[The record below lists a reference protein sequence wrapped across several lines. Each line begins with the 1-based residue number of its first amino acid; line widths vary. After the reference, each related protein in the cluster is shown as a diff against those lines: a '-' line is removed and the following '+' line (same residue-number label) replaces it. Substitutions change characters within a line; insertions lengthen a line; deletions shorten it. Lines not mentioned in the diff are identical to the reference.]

1 MAISKRFHV
10 CEALTGVQQDLH
22 RLLDCFF
29 DMQDMAH
36 VTLRGGLRATET
48 ENEIIVDF
56 NLPEGIDPADVEVTL
71 RARRLAITLPPDANA
86 SGGRARGRQYVLDL
100 PCDVADSP
108 QAASRGQSV
117 RIRLPKRQT
126 SRRIHI
132 EKT

>member
-1 MAISKRFHV
+1 MAISKRFLV
-10 CEALTGVQQDLH
+10 YEALTDVQQDLH

-29 DMQDMAH
+29 DMQEMAH
-36 VTLRGGLRATET
+36 ATLRGGLRATET

-56 NLPEGIDPADVEVTL
+56 TLPEGLDPADVEVTL
-71 RARRLAITLPPDANA
+71 KARRLAVTLPPDANA
-86 SGGRARGRQYVLDL
+86 SGGRARGRQCILDL

-108 QAASRGQSV
+108 QAVSHGQSV